1 MNRDRNV
8 LPATIQFISNVEPR
22 AGKTGNW
29 TFVRKDFGIKVLK
42 KYKGESMPDVYYK
55 VDDDLNLS
63 GTDIETEG
71 ADVAERA
78 YSNVIV
84 NIDEN
89 GKVTFEKHEKS
100 ENYILENK
108 SR

>member
-1 MNRDRNV
+1 
-8 LPATIQFISNVEPR
+8 
-22 AGKTGNW
+22 
-29 TFVRKDFGIKVLK
+29 
-42 KYKGESMPDVYYK
+42 MPDVYYK

-78 YSNVIV
+78 YSNIIV

>member
-22 AGKTGNW
+22 AGKTGAW
-29 TFVRKDFGIKVLK
+29 TLVRSKFFIHIAR
-42 KYKGESMPDVYYK
+42 KYKGETKPDIYYRD
-55 VDDDLNLS
+55 VPDLDLS

-71 ADVAERA
+71 AAAAEKA
-78 YSNVIV
+78 YFNIV
-84 NIDEN
+84 CKIDEN